1 MVMLYIFSYYYIL
14 EYQIGRKHFVSSRNS
29 LSTKIILMVECI
41 LLISSILFCSV
52 SIHRARVGIRKAIQQ
67 RMLDIANCASGSV
80 DGEVM
85 KSFSKETV
93 GSEAYNRVYD
103 TLAVFRD
110 NVELEYVYCIKQV
123 GPDEFIFTMDLD
135 QVAPASY
142 GDSVKF
148 TDALAKAGKGIAAVD
163 EVPYTDQWGQFYSA
177 YSPVFDSKGQVVGI
191 VVADFSSEWFDSQLA
206 SQTKATVH
214 SYVLVLIFSQLVAA
228 ILAFLTVKPYVK
240 AQSELMEEK
249 VRAESESNAK
259 SDFLANMSHEIR
271 TPINAVLGMNEM
283 IIREDNK
290 AMGLTESDPMAVQES
305 LENIS
310 VYAGDIQKAGH
321 NLLAIVNDILDFSKI
336 EAGRMDIV
344 NAPYQ
349 LSSLINDINNM
360 VLFKAQDK
368 GLEFT
373 VEVDP
378 EIPDELEGDEVRI
391 RQIFTNLLNNAVKY
405 TDKGSV
411 SLKVR
416 FKKIETGRIHLII
429 VVWDTGIGIKEEDK
443 SLLFERFERFDMERN
458 STIEGTGLGLPITH
472 HLVDLL
478 GGKIDVES
486 EYGKGSIFTATIPQN
501 VIDETPIGDFQT
513 RLKENAPDAAPYKES
528 FRAPLAHILVV
539 DDTKINIKVF
549 VNLLK
554 NTKIK
559 VDTAESGAE
568 AVEMAAKTK
577 YDIIFMDQRMPE
589 MDGTEAFRRIRA
601 TEDGL
606 SRDVPVICLTA
617 DAVIGAKER
626 YLSEGFT
633 DYITKPIDSFA
644 LERMIIKHL
653 PKRKIEP
660 VTDEASDIEEENTS
674 SDAEFA
680 SLRSVGIEPKA
691 GLRYCQDDVDLY
703 RSLLAEYAYGEI
715 EKGNS
720 LQKSYDAEN
729 WHDYS
734 IYVHSLKS
742 SSKMIG
748 ATALSMRAAKLE
760 AAANAGDSVSIM
772 TEHEAMMEEYEVVTA
787 FIRSVVPKEE
797 RNSDDSGVTN
807 FSPDD
812 EVMEFLPSDDGE
824 N

>member
-1 MVMLYIFSYYYIL
+1 M
-14 EYQIGRKHFVSSRNS
+14 SSRYS
-29 LSTKIILMVECI
+29 LSTRIILMVECI
-41 LLISSILFCSV
+41 LLISSTLFCSV
-52 SIHRARVGIRKAIQQ
+52 SIYMSRLGIRKAIQQ
-67 RMLDIANCASGSV
+67 RMLDISNCAAGSV

-85 KSFSKETV
+85 KTFSKETV
-93 GSEAYNRVYD
+93 GSEAYNKVYS
-103 TLAVFRD
+103 TLSVFRD
-110 NVELEYVYCIKQV
+110 NVELEYVYCIKQT
-123 GPDEFIFTMDLD
+123 GPQEFIFTMDLD
-135 QVAPASY
+135 LVTPASY
-142 GDSVKF
+142 GDSVKY
-148 TDALAKAGKGIAAVD
+148 TDALAKAAKGAASVD
-163 EVPYTDQWGQFYSA
+163 EVPYTDRWGRFYSA
-177 YSPVFDSKGQVVGI
+177 YSPVFDSSGNVVGI

-206 SQTKATVH
+206 QQSRASVIT
-214 SYVLVLIFSQLVAA
+214 YLIILVITQLLAGV
-228 ILAFLTVKPYVK
+228 LAFFTVKPFIK
-240 AQSELMEEK
+240 AQSKLMEEK
-249 VRAESESNAK
+249 VRAESENNAK

-283 IIREDNK
+283 IIREDHK
-290 AMGLTESDPMAVQES
+290 AMGITESDPLAVQES

-360 VLFKAQDK
+360 ILFKAQDK
-368 GLEFT
+368 GLDFS

-391 RQIFTNLLNNAVKY
+391 RQILTNLLNNAVKY

-411 SLKVR
+411 ALKVR
-416 FKKIETGRIHLII
+416 SKKIEAGRIHLII
-429 VVWDTGIGIKEEDK
+429 GVWDTGIGIKEDK
-443 SLLFERFERFDMERN
+443 AMLFERFERFDMERN

-472 HLVDLL
+472 HLVELM

-501 VIDETPIGDFQT
+501 VLDETPIGDFQN
-513 RLKENAPDAAPYKES
+513 RLKDNTPADIPYRES

-539 DDTKINIKVF
+539 DDTKINMKVV

-559 VDTAESGAE
+559 IDTAESGAQ
-568 AVEMAAKTK
+568 AVAMAAMTK

-601 TEDGL
+601 TEGGL
-606 SRDVPVICLTA
+606 SSDVPIICLTA

-633 DYITKPIDSFA
+633 DYLAKPIDSFA
-644 LERMIIKHL
+644 LERMILKHL
-653 PKRKIEP
+653 PRRKVEL
-660 VTDEASDIEEENTS
+660 VTDETADPEEES
-674 SDAEFA
+674 SASDAEFA

-691 GLRYCQDDVDLY
+691 GLRYCQDDVALY

-715 EKGNS
+715 EKGNN
-720 LQKSYDAEN
+720 LQKSYDEAN
-729 WHDYS
+729 WHDYA

-748 ATALSMRAAKLE
+748 ATALSVRAAKLE
-760 AAANAGDSVSIM
+760 AAANDGDAATIV
-772 TEHEAMMEEYEVVTA
+772 TEHDAMMEEYEVVTA
-787 FIRSVVPKEE
+787 VIRSVIPREE
-797 RNSDDSGVTN
+797 LNSNENGVTE
-807 FSPDD
+807 FSHDD
-812 EVMEFLPSDDGE
+812 EVMEFLPNEDGDQ
-824 N
+824 

>member
-1 MVMLYIFSYYYIL
+1 M
-14 EYQIGRKHFVSSRNS
+14 SSRYS
-29 LSTKIILMVECI
+29 LSTRIILMVECI
-41 LLISSILFCSV
+41 LLISSTLFCSV
-52 SIHRARVGIRKAIQQ
+52 SIYMSRLGIRKAIQQ
-67 RMLDIANCASGSV
+67 RMLDISNCAAGSV

-85 KSFSKETV
+85 KTFSKETV
-93 GSEAYNRVYD
+93 GSEAYNKVYS
-103 TLAVFRD
+103 TLSVFRD
-110 NVELEYVYCIKQV
+110 NVELEYVYCIKQT
-123 GPDEFIFTMDLD
+123 GPQEFIFTMDLD
-135 QVAPASY
+135 LVTPASY
-142 GDSVKF
+142 GDSVKY
-148 TDALAKAGKGIAAVD
+148 TDALAKAAKGAASVD
-163 EVPYTDQWGQFYSA
+163 EVPYTDRWGRFYSA
-177 YSPVFDSKGQVVGI
+177 YSPVFDSSGNVVGI

-206 SQTKATVH
+206 QQSRASVIT
-214 SYVLVLIFSQLVAA
+214 YLIILVITQLLAGV
-228 ILAFLTVKPYVK
+228 LAFFTVKPFIK
-240 AQSELMEEK
+240 AQSKLMEEK
-249 VRAESESNAK
+249 VRAESENNAK

-283 IIREDNK
+283 IIREDHK
-290 AMGLTESDPMAVQES
+290 AMGITESDPLAVQES

-360 VLFKAQDK
+360 ILFKAQDK
-368 GLEFT
+368 GLDFS

-391 RQIFTNLLNNAVKY
+391 RQILTNLLNNAVKY

-411 SLKVR
+411 ALKVR
-416 FKKIETGRIHLII
+416 SKKIEAGRIHLII
-429 VVWDTGIGIKEEDK
+429 GVWDTGIGIKEEDK
-443 SLLFERFERFDMERN
+443 AMLFERFERFDMERN

-472 HLVDLL
+472 HLVELM

-501 VIDETPIGDFQT
+501 VLDETPIGDFQN
-513 RLKENAPDAAPYKES
+513 RLKDNTPADIPYRES

-539 DDTKINIKVF
+539 DDTKINMKVV

-559 VDTAESGAE
+559 IDTAESGAQ
-568 AVEMAAKTK
+568 AVAMAAGTK

-601 TEDGL
+601 TEGGL
-606 SRDVPVICLTA
+606 SSDVPIICLTA

-633 DYITKPIDSFA
+633 DYLAKPIDSFA
-644 LERMIIKHL
+644 LERMILKHL
-653 PKRKIEP
+653 PRRKVEL
-660 VTDEASDIEEENTS
+660 VTDETADPEEES
-674 SDAEFA
+674 SASDAEFA

-691 GLRYCQDDVDLY
+691 GLRYCQDDVALY

-715 EKGNS
+715 EKGNN
-720 LQKSYDAEN
+720 LQKSYDEAN
-729 WHDYS
+729 WHDYA

-748 ATALSMRAAKLE
+748 ATALSVRAAKLE
-760 AAANAGDSVSIM
+760 AAANDGDAATIV
-772 TEHEAMMEEYEVVTA
+772 TEHDAMMEEYEVVTA
-787 FIRSVVPKEE
+787 VIRSVIPREE
-797 RNSDDSGVTN
+797 LNSNEKGVTE
-807 FSPDD
+807 FSHDD
-812 EVMEFLPSDDGE
+812 EVMEFLPNEDGDQ
-824 N
+824 

>member
-1 MVMLYIFSYYYIL
+1 M
-14 EYQIGRKHFVSSRNS
+14 SSRNS

-52 SIHRARVGIRKAIQQ
+52 SLYRARVGIRKAIQQ

-80 DGEVM
+80 SGEVM
-85 KSFSKETV
+85 ETFTKENV
-93 GSEAYNRVYD
+93 GSIAYNKTYD

-110 NVELEYVYCIKQV
+110 NIELEYVYCVKQV
-123 GPDEFIFTMDLD
+123 GEKEFIFTMDLD
-135 QVAPASY
+135 QVAPAKY
-142 GDSVKF
+142 GDAVKY
-148 TDALAKAGKGIAAVD
+148 TEALAKAGRGTAAVD
-163 EVPYTDQWGQFYSA
+163 EVPYTDKWGQFYSA
-177 YSPVFDSKGQVVGI
+177 YSPVFNANKKVVGI

-206 SQTKATVH
+206 SQTRSTVV
-214 SYVLVLIFSQLVAA
+214 SYVIILLLSQLVAA
-228 ILAFLTVKPYVK
+228 LLALITVKPYVK
-240 AQSELMEEK
+240 AQSELFEEK
-249 VRAESESNAK
+249 VRAESENNAK

-283 IIREDNK
+283 IIREDHK
-290 AMGLTESDPMAVQES
+290 AMGLTESDPLTVQES

-360 VLFKAQDK
+360 ILFKAQDK

-378 EIPDELEGDEVRI
+378 AIPDELEGDEVRM
-391 RQIFTNLLNNAVKY
+391 RQILTNLLNNAVKY

-411 SLKVR
+411 SLKIR

-429 VVWDTGIGIKEEDK
+429 IVWDTGIGIKEEDK
-443 SLLFERFERFDMERN
+443 AMLFERFERFDMERN
-458 STIEGTGLGLPITH
+458 STVEGTGLGLPITH
-472 HLVDLL
+472 HLVDLM

-486 EYGKGSIFTATIPQN
+486 EYGKGSIFTATIPQK
-501 VIDETPIGDFQT
+501 VINETPIGDFQT
-513 RLKENAPDAAPYKES
+513 RLRDNAPDDTPYRET
-528 FRAPLAHILVV
+528 FRAPLAQILVV
-539 DDTKINIKVF
+539 DDTRINLKVV

-554 NTKIK
+554 NTKMKI
-559 VDTAESGAE
+559 DTAGSGAE
-568 AVEMAAKTK
+568 AVAMAAVTR
-577 YDIIFMDQRMPE
+577 YDMIFMDQRMPE

-601 TEDGL
+601 TAGGM
-606 SRDVPVICLTA
+606 SADVPIICLTA
-617 DAVIGAKER
+617 DAVLGAKER

-633 DYITKPIDSFA
+633 DYLTKPIDSFA
-644 LERMIIKHL
+644 LERMILKYL
-653 PKRKIEP
+653 PKRKVEM
-660 VTDEASDIEEENTS
+660 VSDADADPEEEART

-691 GLRYCQDDVDLY
+691 GLRYCQNDVDLY

-715 EKGNS
+715 EKGNN
-720 LQKSYDAEN
+720 LQKCFDETN
-729 WHDYS
+729 WQDYS

-742 SSKMIG
+742 SSRMIG

-760 AAANAGDSVSIM
+760 AAANEGDAASIV
-772 TEHEAMMEEYEVVTA
+772 TEHDSMMEEYEVVTA
-787 FIRSVVPKEE
+787 VIRSVIPKEE
-797 RNSDDSGVTN
+797 LNSDESGVTN

-812 EVMEFLPSDDGE
+812 DVMEFLPSDEGD

>member
-1 MVMLYIFSYYYIL
+1 M
-14 EYQIGRKHFVSSRNS
+14 SSRYS
-29 LSTKIILMVECI
+29 LSTRIILMVECI
-41 LLISSILFCSV
+41 LLISSTLFCSV
-52 SIHRARVGIRKAIQQ
+52 SIYMSRLGIRKAIQQ
-67 RMLDIANCASGSV
+67 RMLDISNCAAGSV

-85 KSFSKETV
+85 KTFSKETV
-93 GSEAYNRVYD
+93 GSEAYNKVYS
-103 TLAVFRD
+103 TLSVFRD
-110 NVELEYVYCIKQV
+110 NVELEYVYCIKQT
-123 GPDEFIFTMDLD
+123 GPQEFIFTMDLD
-135 QVAPASY
+135 LVTPASY
-142 GDSVKF
+142 GDSVKY
-148 TDALAKAGKGIAAVD
+148 TDALAKAAKGAASVD
-163 EVPYTDQWGQFYSA
+163 EVPYTDRWGRFYSA
-177 YSPVFDSKGQVVGI
+177 YSPVFDSSGNVVGI

-206 SQTKATVH
+206 QQSRASVIT
-214 SYVLVLIFSQLVAA
+214 YLIILVITQLLAGV
-228 ILAFLTVKPYVK
+228 LAFFTVKPFIK
-240 AQSELMEEK
+240 AQSKLMEEK
-249 VRAESESNAK
+249 VRAESENNAK

-283 IIREDNK
+283 IIREDHK
-290 AMGLTESDPMAVQES
+290 AMGITESDPLAVQES

-360 VLFKAQDK
+360 ILFKAQDK
-368 GLEFT
+368 GLDFS

-391 RQIFTNLLNNAVKY
+391 RQILTNLLNNAVKY

-411 SLKVR
+411 ALKVR
-416 FKKIETGRIHLII
+416 SKKIEAGRIHLII
-429 VVWDTGIGIKEEDK
+429 GVWDTGIGIKEDK
-443 SLLFERFERFDMERN
+443 AMLFERFERFDMERN

-472 HLVDLL
+472 HLVELM

-501 VIDETPIGDFQT
+501 VLDETPIGDFQN
-513 RLKENAPDAAPYKES
+513 RLKDNTPADIPYRES

-539 DDTKINIKVF
+539 DDTKINMKVV

-559 VDTAESGAE
+559 IDTAESGAQ
-568 AVEMAAKTK
+568 AVAMAAMTK

-601 TEDGL
+601 TEGGL
-606 SRDVPVICLTA
+606 SSDVPIICLTA

-633 DYITKPIDSFA
+633 DYLAKPIDSFA
-644 LERMIIKHL
+644 LERMILKHL
-653 PKRKIEP
+653 PRRKVEL
-660 VTDEASDIEEENTS
+660 VTDETADPEEES
-674 SDAEFA
+674 SASDAEFA

-691 GLRYCQDDVDLY
+691 GLRYCQDDVALY

-715 EKGNS
+715 EKGNN
-720 LQKSYDAEN
+720 LQKSYEEAN
-729 WHDYS
+729 WHDYA

-748 ATALSMRAAKLE
+748 ATALSVRAAKLE
-760 AAANAGDSVSIM
+760 AAANDGDAATIV
-772 TEHEAMMEEYEVVTA
+772 TEHDAMMEEYEVVTA
-787 FIRSVVPKEE
+787 VIRSVIPREE
-797 RNSDDSGVTN
+797 LNSNEKGVTE
-807 FSPDD
+807 FSHDD
-812 EVMEFLPSDDGE
+812 EVMEFLPNEDGDQ
-824 N
+824 